1 MKATKAL
8 KKTLIV
14 SCCLV
19 AFIVFLALVLTPLV
33 RMRQAS
39 VKPLDRKTLAGLG
52 ITALDEADSPR
63 ASPIPAVA
71 SGIDASKDTNT
82 TLSLSSGAEVR
93 PSPRLARAATTA
105 DIKLGYNHSGRL
117 ERAFTRV
124 VFGTMKR
131 VEAVVWLV
139 KPNSTGPLAAE
150 IGTEA
155 FGTGDFKTARNYLRE
170 ALRTG
175 IRDYWRECVC
185 ADLYRCA

>member
-33 RMRQAS
+33 GMRQRA
-39 VKPLDRKTLAGLG
+39 VKPLTPDTLAELG
-52 ITALDEADSPR
+52 IKMLDEADPSR
-63 ASPIPAVA
+63 ASSIATVA